1 MVSRGRSRG
10 FRKRNQAALRECNV
24 KLAVAFGVLNECFN
38 VVKDRRT
45 KTDMLHQA
53 VDSLGTNRYEFKR
66 LSYEGLYTMVLEKD
80 GEIVS
85 SAMLSTTS
93 DKKLN

>member
-38 VVKDRRT
+38 AVKDRRT

-53 VDSLGTNRYEFKR
+53 VDSLGYEFKR

-80 GEIVS
+80 GEIVL